1 VTRIICGVDVSS
13 KKLDAR
19 IGREGRFARFGN
31 NPEGIAAL
39 AGFCREQGVA
49 LVVMEATGG
58 YEKKPFALLW
68 SHGVKAALVNPRSV
82 RRFAEA
88 MGRLEKT
95 DRIDS
100 GMIAWFAESKGV
112 EPMPPATETQGRLA
126 ALVVR
131 LSQLTD
137 LRTAQNNQRRLVEDP
152 AVCKV
157 FDELMLVI
165 TQQTR
170 TLERQIVELIDSD
183 PLWSRLNQ
191 AFRSIKGVADRT
203 VARIMA
209 QLPEIGMLS
218 GKIISKLVGLAP
230 IARDSGNTT
239 GKRAVRGGRSGLRAT
254 LYLIALGVCKFDVDF
269 AAFRD
274 RLVAAGKPKKVVR
287 TALAHK
293 LLVRLNAKAREVR
306 TNLAHAL

>member
-1 VTRIICGVDVSS
+1 MTPIICGVDVSS

-19 IGREGRFARFGN
+19 IGREGRLARFDN
-31 NPEGIAAL
+31 NPEGVAAL

-68 SHGVKAALVNPRSV
+68 SQGVKAALVNPRSV

-112 EPMPPATETQGRLA
+112 EPTPPATEIQGRLA

-137 LRTAQNNQRRLVEDP
+137 LKTAQNNQRRLVEDP
-152 AVCKV
+152 TVRKG
-157 FDELMLVI
+157 FDGLMLLI
-165 TQQTR
+165 TRQMR
-170 TLERQIVELIDSD
+170 ALERHIVELIDSD

-203 VARIMA
+203 VARVMA
-209 QLPEIGMLS
+209 QLPEIGMIS
-218 GKIISKLVGLAP
+218 GKAITKLVGLAP
-230 IARDSGNTT
+230 IARDSGKTT
-239 GKRAVRGGRSGLRAT
+239 GKRAVRGGRSGVRAT
-254 LYLIALGVCKFDVDF
+254 LYVIALGVCRFDPDF

-274 RLVAAGKPKKVVR
+274 RLVAAGKPPKVVR
-287 TALAHK
+287 AALAHK
-293 LLVRLNAKAREVR
+293 VLVRLNAKAREVR
-306 TNLAHAL
+306 MSLAHAV

>member
-1 VTRIICGVDVSS
+1 MTRIICGVDVSS

-19 IGREGRFARFGN
+19 IGREGRFACFDN
-31 NPEGIAAL
+31 NPEGVAAL
-39 AGFCREQGVA
+39 AGFCREHGVA

-100 GMIAWFAESKGV
+100 GMIAWFAEAKGI
-112 EPMPPATETQGRLA
+112 EPTPPAPETQGRLA

-131 LSQLTD
+131 LGQLTH
-137 LRTAQNNQRRLVEDP
+137 LKTAQNNQRRLVEDP
-152 AVCKV
+152 TVRKG
-157 FDELMLVI
+157 FDALMLLI
-165 TQQTR
+165 TRQMR
-170 TLERQIVELIDSD
+170 ALERQIVELIDSD
-183 PLWSRLNQ
+183 PLWKRLDQ

-218 GKIISKLVGLAP
+218 GKAITKLVGLAP
-230 IARDSGNTT
+230 IARDSGNTK
-239 GKRAVRGGRSGLRAT
+239 GKRSVRGGRSGVRST
-254 LYLIALGVCKFDVDF
+254 LYMIVLGVCKFDADF

-274 RLVAAGKPKKVVR
+274 RLVAAGKLPKVVR
-287 TALAHK
+287 AALAHK

-306 TNLAHAL
+306 MSLAHSI

>member
-1 VTRIICGVDVSS
+1 MTPIICGVDVSS

-19 IGREGRFARFGN
+19 IGREGRFARFDN
-31 NPEGIAAL
+31 NPEGVAAL

-95 DRIDS
+95 DRIDA
-100 GMIAWFAESKGV
+100 GMIAWFAEAKGI
-112 EPMPPATETQGRLA
+112 EPTPPASEIQGRLA

-131 LSQLTD
+131 LGQLTD
-137 LRTAQNNQRRLVEDP
+137 LKTAQNNQRRLVEDP
-152 AVCKV
+152 TVRKG
-157 FDELMLVI
+157 FDGLMLLI
-165 TQQTR
+165 TRQMCV
-170 TLERQIVELIDSD
+170 LERQIVELIDSD

-209 QLPEIGMLS
+209 QLPEIGMIS
-218 GKIISKLVGLAP
+218 GKAITKLVGLAP
-230 IARDSGNTT
+230 IARDSGKTT
-239 GKRAVRGGRSGLRAT
+239 GKRAVRGGRSGVRAT
-254 LYLIALGVCKFDVDF
+254 LYIIALGVCRFDADF

-274 RLVAAGKPKKVVR
+274 RLVAAGKPPKVVR
-287 TALAHK
+287 AALAHK
-293 LLVRLNAKAREVR
+293 VLVRLNAKAREVR
-306 TNLAHAL
+306 MSLAQAV